1 MAVVFA
7 VLAIL
12 AISIKLFDKAD
23 SAIPDDATPEM
34 AFRWLG
40 KKIRLVS
47 DDKPAESVTASA
59 SETKAALS
67 EPAAV
72 DDDALTAAAIA
83 VALALAERD
92 NSSVS
97 VPARAMSASTS
108 GSWSASGRARQMS
121 NLMPRPAARRSR

>member
-23 SAIPDDATPEM
+23 SAIPDDADPEM
-34 AFRWLG
+34 ALKWVG
-40 KKIRLVS
+40 KKIGLVS
-47 DDKPAESVTASA
+47 DDKPAESVEA
-59 SETKAALS
+59 
-67 EPAAV
+67 PAAPAAELESTAV
-72 DDDALTAAAIA
+72 DEDALTAAAIA

-92 NSSVS
+92 NISAP
-97 VPARAMSASTS
+97 VPARAPSASTG

-121 NLMPRPAARRSR
+121 NLMPRPSVRRSR